1 MKKLATLPELLKS
14 RNDFI
19 EVTRFIKDISA
30 DTNNDKGSSG
40 DKEVF
45 NNLDSQVTEISNNK
59 VLKSVIK
66 RLEKSVF
73 NLDQLRQKSIV
84 FQNKMIYIV
93 YQLFNSFSLSQ
104 KPLLRFDK

>member
-1 MKKLATLPELLKS
+1 M
-14 RNDFI
+14 
-19 EVTRFIKDISA
+19 
-30 DTNNDKGSSG
+30 
-40 DKEVF
+40 
-45 NNLDSQVTEISNNK
+45 NNK

-73 NLDQLRQKSIV
+73 DLDQLRQKSIV

-104 KPLLRFDK
+104 KPLLRFDKEEPDQLKLPDCEKWAARGFLK

>member
-1 MKKLATLPELLKS
+1 M
-14 RNDFI
+14 
-19 EVTRFIKDISA
+19 
-30 DTNNDKGSSG
+30 
-40 DKEVF
+40 
-45 NNLDSQVTEISNNK
+45 NNK

-73 NLDQLRQKSIV
+73 DLDQLRQKSIV

-104 KPLLRFDK
+104 KPLLRFEK